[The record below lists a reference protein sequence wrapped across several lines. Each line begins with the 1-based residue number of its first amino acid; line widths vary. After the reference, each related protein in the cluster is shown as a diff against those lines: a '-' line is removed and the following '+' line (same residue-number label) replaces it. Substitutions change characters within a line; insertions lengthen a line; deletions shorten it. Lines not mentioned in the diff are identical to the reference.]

1 MLAVAY
7 LFYNSF
13 ISVIVLCLFIPIYV
27 ILRKK
32 EDYKKRISRK
42 TIEFSD
48 GMQAVSFALNTGY
61 SIENAYAEAVG
72 ELQLLYGDNSSI
84 VKDFRMIVNRIR
96 RNENLEDVM
105 DDYAARMNFAEIFR
119 YAKRSGGDIPAII
132 KQTVR
137 IIREKAEV
145 QREIDTIISGRKMEQ
160 RVMVFIP
167 MGILMYLRITS
178 DSFINVL
185 YGNAAGIVVMTI
197 CLMVY
202 GTAVLVSGKIVDIKV

>member
-1 MLAVAY
+1 M
-7 LFYNSF
+7 
-13 ISVIVLCLFIPIYV
+13 

-105 DDYAARMNFAEIFR
+105 DDYAARMNIADISYFR
-119 YAKRSGGDIPAII
+119 GDIQVCQ
-132 KQTVR
+132 KKR
-137 IIREKAEV
+137 R
-145 QREIDTIISGRKMEQ
+145 RYSGYHKTDRKDN
-160 RVMVFIP
+160 P
-167 MGILMYLRITS
+167 
-178 DSFINVL
+178 
-185 YGNAAGIVVMTI
+185 
-197 CLMVY
+197 
-202 GTAVLVSGKIVDIKV
+202 

>member
-72 ELQLLYGDNSSI
+72 ELQLLD
-84 VKDFRMIVNRIR
+84 
-96 RNENLEDVM
+96 
-105 DDYAARMNFAEIFR
+105 
-119 YAKRSGGDIPAII
+119 
-132 KQTVR
+132 
-137 IIREKAEV
+137 
-145 QREIDTIISGRKMEQ
+145 RK
-160 RVMVFIP
+160 
-167 MGILMYLRITS
+167 S
-178 DSFINVL
+178 
-185 YGNAAGIVVMTI
+185 VV
-197 CLMVY
+197 
-202 GTAVLVSGKIVDIKV
+202 

>member
-1 MLAVAY
+1 MNIAD
-7 LFYNSF
+7 
-13 ISVIVLCLFIPIYV
+13 ISY
-27 ILRKK
+27 
-32 EDYKKRISRK
+32 
-42 TIEFSD
+42 
-48 GMQAVSFALNTGY
+48 
-61 SIENAYAEAVG
+61 
-72 ELQLLYGDNSSI
+72 
-84 VKDFRMIVNRIR
+84 
-96 RNENLEDVM
+96 
-105 DDYAARMNFAEIFR
+105 FAEIFR